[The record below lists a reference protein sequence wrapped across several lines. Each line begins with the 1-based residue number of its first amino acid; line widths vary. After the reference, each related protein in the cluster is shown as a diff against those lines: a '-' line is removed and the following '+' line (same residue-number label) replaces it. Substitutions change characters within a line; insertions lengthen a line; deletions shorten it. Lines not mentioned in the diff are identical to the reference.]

1 MASGNDSNVKQA
13 KTKKL
18 LLAPLFED
26 ASVRLEPEEPQKVL
40 VAGMAEAR
48 PTKEYPDSFFGRAFK
63 ILRGEFGTLFK
74 SSLFF
79 ILFTIPFA
87 VILFWFAGYY
97 QNLMLSGTYNFM
109 GGIGVGYPFGVGD
122 SIAESVARLYWD
134 VKEPV
139 YMMLAATLILIM
151 LGFSGLFYCAKRSF
165 FQEYYKKSFRMYWIG
180 FKKHWW
186 RFLLFGGLVVL
197 IGAAMT
203 TSIMNLL
210 KAQQLAAAGAGD
222 YCAVVFSWL
231 FGAPLVLYFTVVLA
245 LSVTYD
251 LSVKGCFK
259 DALVVIVNNPFSSIF
274 VCAFSVA
281 PLLLLLI
288 GQFFSIIIYI
298 VMTLVGFTL
307 MALMYVA
314 LVSRGMTK
322 CHDRKEEGDKLA
334 EQQARRAVK
343 EQAKS
348 KKADYSAYAGKPAN
362 GERAKTGG
370 GDKKSKKTAVPYQN
384 PKKKKKK

>member
-1 MASGNDSNVKQA
+1 MASGNDSNSKQ
-13 KTKKL
+13 TKIRKL
-18 LLAPLFED
+18 RLASLFEE

-48 PTKEYPDSFFGRAFK
+48 PVKEYPDTFFGRAFK

-109 GGIGVGYPFGVGD
+109 GGIGVGYPFGAGD
-122 SIAESVARLYWD
+122 SISESVARLYWE
-134 VKEPV
+134 VKEPI
-139 YMMLAATLILIM
+139 YLMLAATLILT
-151 LGFSGLFYCAKRSF
+151 LVGFSGLFYCAKRSF

-180 FKKHWW
+180 FSKHWW
-186 RFLLFGGLVVL
+186 RFLLFGGIVVL

-203 TSIMNLL
+203 TSLMHLL
-210 KAQQLAAAGAGD
+210 TMQQLSSAGAGD
-222 YCAVVFSWL
+222 YCAVVFSWI
-231 FGAPLVLYFTVVLA
+231 FGAPLALYFTLVLD

-251 LSVKGCFK
+251 LGIKGCFK
-259 DALVVIVNNPFSSIF
+259 DALVVAANNIFSCIF
-274 VCAFSVA
+274 VCALSVV

-298 VMTLVGFTL
+298 VMVLVGFAL
-307 MALMYVA
+307 MALMHTA
-314 LVSRGMTK
+314 LISRGMTK
-322 CHDRKEEGDKLA
+322 CQDRKDAADK
-334 EQQARRAVK
+334 
-343 EQAKS
+343 QAKQQGR
-348 KKADYSAYAGKPAN
+348 KARKTESNAQSAEAPTSAGKPADAL
-362 GERAKTGG
+362 RPAGG
-370 GDKKSKKTAVPYQN
+370 GNKKAKKKPVPYQN